1 VFATGSAPAS
11 CNAGTLLTAGIAT
24 SFIHTGLNNAT
35 TYFYRACT
43 SDAVGNWTTGATVSA
58 KPANQPP
65 VADAGPS
72 LTVPLGSAATLDG
85 SDSSDPDGTIATYA
99 WNFGDGHTAAP
110 SASPSVSHTYASLG
124 TYTVTLTVTDNGGAT
139 DTATTTV
146 NVVPAGAGA
155 FNWAKRFGGAGSQGV
170 NSYSMAVDPLGF
182 VVLAGSFSGS
192 VDFGSGAPLTSAGS
206 TDIFIAKYTLAGAHV
221 WSKRFGDAGDDVAH
235 GVKVDS
241 KGNVIVV
248 GSFNGTVNFGGGP
261 ITTPSLTTS
270 DAFIAAFDKNGV
282 HQWSKGY
289 GSGFND
295 VGYAVAVDALD
306 NVVVVGSFAGT
317 IDFGGG
323 NILRSSFSS
332 LDVWLAKYTS
342 AGALTWVKRFG
353 GNADDNG
360 YAVAIDKNGNI
371 LFTGSFDGSIDFG
384 GGPLNTA
391 GGTDIFLAK
400 YSPAGAYVWANR
412 YGGGGT
418 DAGYAVATDSV
429 GRVVL
434 TGHFG
439 DTVDFGGGTI
449 SSGGVFDTFLAKFS
463 PTGAYHL
470 GRRLRRFPRR

>member
-1 VFATGSAPAS
+1 
-11 CNAGTLLTAGIAT
+11 
-24 SFIHTGLNNAT
+24 
-35 TYFYRACT
+35 
-43 SDAVGNWTTGATVSA
+43 
-58 KPANQPP
+58 
-65 VADAGPS
+65 
-72 LTVPLGSAATLDG
+72 
-85 SDSSDPDGTIATYA
+85 
-99 WNFGDGHTAAP
+99 
-110 SASPSVSHTYASLG
+110 
-124 TYTVTLTVTDNGGAT
+124 
-139 DTATTTV
+139 
-146 NVVPAGAGA
+146 
-155 FNWAKRFGGAGSQGV
+155 V

-270 DAFIAAFDKNGV
+270 DAFIAAFDKTGV

-463 PTGAYHL
+463 PTGAYIWADGYGGSLVDEGFGMAVDKDDNILFTGTFESVVDFGL
-470 GRRLRRFPRR
+470 GPLTSAGLYDIVVAKYAPDGTPTWTKRYGSTGYDYGYAVAADASGNAIFTGMFQGTVDFGGGPVTAAGWSDLFILSLKP